1 MGVEDF
7 ELTKMLSTTNIC
19 RSFFTRI
26 RLLFQKVHTMSS
38 APSMDRHAVTLV
50 NALTRSLNPSS
61 SPAAG
66 DGDDMRVT
74 VETDA
79 PKIYD
84 LALISNTTV
93 MYMTTPFYILPC
105 TFVYKLLV

>member
-1 MGVEDF
+1 
-7 ELTKMLSTTNIC
+7 MLSTTNIC

-61 SPAAG
+61 SPVAG
-66 DGDDMRVT
+66 DGDDMRVREA
-74 VETDA
+74 VLET
-79 PKIYD
+79 
-84 LALISNTTV
+84 LILIC
-93 MYMTTPFYILPC
+93 P
-105 TFVYKLLV
+105 VYLCGAY